1 MKRILLSLFFVTLFT
16 ASSFAVNTW
25 SPIAEK
31 VEKSLAF
38 LMVGQEGSCTAFSIN
53 EKENYVLTA
62 NHCFGHDVEGK
73 DLLVDNAPAK
83 LVARD
88 QKKDLLVLFVKGLDK
103 PAIHLAKS
111 NPKVG
116 DEMASYGFGY
126 ALSKPLFRVTHASAI
141 DTEEAPGEIITDTDF
156 TPGQSGGPVV
166 NADGDLVMIVQAGD
180 GHGLG
185 IGRGVEDI
193 KKAVGR
199 YFEDKPKAP

>member
-1 MKRILLSLFFVTLFT
+1 MGRIIITVVLALVLFT
-16 ASSFAVNTW
+16 PSMHATNSW
-25 SPIAEK
+25 STVAEK
-31 VEKSLAF
+31 VEKALA
-38 LMVGQEGSCTAFSIN
+38 LLQVGDEGSCTAFSIN

-62 NHCFGHDVEGK
+62 NHCFGHDTEGK
-73 DLLVDNAPAK
+73 DLLVDNTPAK

-88 QKKDLLVLFVKGLDK
+88 QKRDLMVLFVKGLDK

-126 ALSKPLFRVTHASAI
+126 ALSKPLFRITHASAI
-141 DTEEAPGEIITDTDF
+141 DTDETPNEIITDSDF
-156 TPGQSGGPVV
+156 QPGQSGGPVV
-166 NADGDLVMIVQAGD
+166 NEDGELVMIVQAGN

-193 KKAVGR
+193 KHAMGR
-199 YFEDKPKAP
+199 FFEEKPK